1 MKKILFPTDFSIK
14 AENAFLY
21 ALQIAKKFGASITTI
36 HTYNIPVLTSDASI
50 GTSMYESMAEGREEF
65 EFSEYKAFTKKMHEI
80 AENEELTD
88 VEVNHIL
95 EQGFAVDEILEFSK
109 TENADLIVMG
119 TSGARG
125 LKEVLWG
132 SNSGTIV
139 ENAKCNVL
147 VVPEVA
153 AYKDIKKIAYA
164 TNLEKIEEDAIF
176 DILEYVS
183 LFDAELHIVHVSY
196 LDEAWNKAKLKQ
208 FQDMS
213 WLENRLKDVHFD
225 IVEGDNVVKS
235 LEEYAEENDIDL
247 LAMFTQ
253 KRSLIEK
260 LFVKSYTKTLA
271 YHTEVPLL
279 IFHKKE
285 DKS

>member
-65 EFSEYKAFTKKMHEI
+65 EFSEYKAFTKKMHKI

-164 TNLEKIEEDAIF
+164 TNLEKIEE
-176 DILEYVS
+176 
-183 LFDAELHIVHVSY
+183 
-196 LDEAWNKAKLKQ
+196 
-208 FQDMS
+208 
-213 WLENRLKDVHFD
+213 
-225 IVEGDNVVKS
+225 
-235 LEEYAEENDIDL
+235 
-247 LAMFTQ
+247 
-253 KRSLIEK
+253 
-260 LFVKSYTKTLA
+260 
-271 YHTEVPLL
+271 
-279 IFHKKE
+279 
-285 DKS
+285 